1 MYCIC
6 KIRCFLYFLRYRCI
20 YIKSYFKFKIKNI
33 SKVKFDYYNKCKMS
47 FDIICMDEKVTLKL
61 ICMENMI
68 DRIYSK
74 LKIGKMIFVYGV
86 LLENN
91 SVITR
96 NIEIIR

>member
-1 MYCIC
+1 MNNFYGI
-6 KIRCFLYFLRYRCI
+6 LE
-20 YIKSYFKFKIKNI
+20 IKNI
-33 SKVKFDYYNKCKMS
+33 SKVKIDYYNKFKMS
-47 FDIICMDEKVTLKL
+47 FDITCIDEKVTLKL
-61 ICMENMI
+61 ICMENII

-91 SVITR
+91 SVITK

>member
-1 MYCIC
+1 MNNFYGI
-6 KIRCFLYFLRYRCI
+6 LE
-20 YIKSYFKFKIKNI
+20 IKNI
-33 SKVKFDYYNKCKMS
+33 SKVKIDYYNKCKMS
-47 FDIICMDEKVTLKL
+47 FDIICIDEKVTLKL

-91 SVITR
+91 SVIAK
-96 NIEIIR
+96 NIEIIC

>member
-1 MYCIC
+1 MNNFYGI
-6 KIRCFLYFLRYRCI
+6 L
-20 YIKSYFKFKIKNI
+20 KIKNI
-33 SKVKFDYYNKCKMS
+33 SKVKFDYYNECKMS
-47 FDIICMDEKVTLKL
+47 FEIICIDEKVTLKL
-61 ICMENMI
+61 ICMENII

>member
-1 MYCIC
+1 MNNFYGI
-6 KIRCFLYFLRYRCI
+6 LE
-20 YIKSYFKFKIKNI
+20 IKNI
-33 SKVKFDYYNKCKMS
+33 SKVKIDYYNKCKMS
-47 FDIICMDEKVTLKL
+47 FDIICIDKKVTLKL
-61 ICMENMI
+61 ICMENII

-91 SVITR
+91 SVITK

>member
-1 MYCIC
+1 MNN
-6 KIRCFLYFLRYRCI
+6 FYRI
-20 YIKSYFKFKIKNI
+20 LKIKNV
-33 SKVKFDYYNKCKMS
+33 SKVKIDYYNKCKMS

-74 LKIGKMIFVYGV
+74 LKIDKKIFVYGV

-91 SVITR
+91 SVIAK
-96 NIEIIR
+96 NIEIIC

>member
-1 MYCIC
+1 MNNFYGI
-6 KIRCFLYFLRYRCI
+6 LE
-20 YIKSYFKFKIKNI
+20 IKNI
-33 SKVKFDYYNKCKMS
+33 SKVKIDYYNKCKMS
-47 FDIICMDEKVTLKL
+47 FDIICIDEKVTLKL

-91 SVITR
+91 SVIAR

>member
-1 MYCIC
+1 MNNFYGI
-6 KIRCFLYFLRYRCI
+6 L
-20 YIKSYFKFKIKNI
+20 KIKNI

-91 SVITR
+91 SVITK
-96 NIEIIR
+96 NIEIIC

>member
-1 MYCIC
+1 MNNFYGI
-6 KIRCFLYFLRYRCI
+6 LE
-20 YIKSYFKFKIKNI
+20 IKNI
-33 SKVKFDYYNKCKMS
+33 SKVKIDYYNKFKMS
-47 FDIICMDEKVTLKL
+47 FDIICMDENVILKL
-61 ICMENMI
+61 ICMENII

-91 SVITR
+91 SVITK

>member
-1 MYCIC
+1 MNNFYGV
-6 KIRCFLYFLRYRCI
+6 L
-20 YIKSYFKFKIKNI
+20 KIKNI

-47 FDIICMDEKVTLKL
+47 FDIICIDEKVTLKL
-61 ICMENMI
+61 ICMENII

-91 SVITR
+91 SVITK
-96 NIEIIR
+96 NIEIIC

>member
-1 MYCIC
+1 MNNFYGIL
-6 KIRCFLYFLRYRCI
+6 KIE
-20 YIKSYFKFKIKNI
+20 NI
-33 SKVKFDYYNKCKMS
+33 SKVKVDYYNKCKMS
-47 FDIICMDEKVTLKL
+47 FEIICIDEKVTLKL

-91 SVITR
+91 SLITR

>member
-1 MYCIC
+1 MNNFYGI
-6 KIRCFLYFLRYRCI
+6 L
-20 YIKSYFKFKIKNI
+20 KIKNI

-47 FDIICMDEKVTLKL
+47 FDIICMDEKVILKL

-74 LKIGKMIFVYGV
+74 LKIGKTIFVYGI

-91 SVITR
+91 SVIAR
-96 NIEIIR
+96 NIEIIC

>member
-1 MYCIC
+1 MNNFYGI
-6 KIRCFLYFLRYRCI
+6 L
-20 YIKSYFKFKIKNI
+20 KIKNI

-47 FDIICMDEKVTLKL
+47 FDIICIDKKVTLKL

>member
-1 MYCIC
+1 MNNFYGI
-6 KIRCFLYFLRYRCI
+6 L
-20 YIKSYFKFKIKNI
+20 KIKNI

-47 FDIICMDEKVTLKL
+47 FDIICMDEKVTLNV

-74 LKIGKMIFVYGV
+74 LKIDKTIFVYGV

-91 SVITR
+91 SVIAR
-96 NIEIIR
+96 NIEIIC

>member
-1 MYCIC
+1 MNNFYGI
-6 KIRCFLYFLRYRCI
+6 LE
-20 YIKSYFKFKIKNI
+20 IKNI

-47 FDIICMDEKVTLKL
+47 FDIICIDKKVTLKL
-61 ICMENMI
+61 ICMENII

-91 SVITR
+91 SVITK
-96 NIEIIR
+96 NIEIIC

>member
-1 MYCIC
+1 MNNFYGIL
-6 KIRCFLYFLRYRCI
+6 KIE
-20 YIKSYFKFKIKNI
+20 NI
-33 SKVKFDYYNKCKMS
+33 SKVKVDYYNKCKMS
-47 FDIICMDEKVTLKL
+47 FEIICIDEKVTLKL

-91 SVITR
+91 SVITK
-96 NIEIIR
+96 NIEIIC

>member
-1 MYCIC
+1 MNNFYGI
-6 KIRCFLYFLRYRCI
+6 L
-20 YIKSYFKFKIKNI
+20 KIKNI

-47 FDIICMDEKVTLKL
+47 FDIICMDEKVTLKV

-74 LKIGKMIFVYGV
+74 LKIYKTIFVYGV

-91 SVITR
+91 SVIAR
-96 NIEIIR
+96 NIEIIC

>member
-1 MYCIC
+1 MNNFYGI
-6 KIRCFLYFLRYRCI
+6 L
-20 YIKSYFKFKIKNI
+20 KIKNI

-68 DRIYSK
+68 YRIYSN
-74 LKIGKMIFVYGV
+74 LKIDKTIFVYGV

-91 SVITR
+91 SVIAK
-96 NIEIIR
+96 NIEIIC

>member
-1 MYCIC
+1 MNNFYGIL
-6 KIRCFLYFLRYRCI
+6 KIE
-20 YIKSYFKFKIKNI
+20 NI
-33 SKVKFDYYNKCKMS
+33 SKVKVDYYNKCKMS
-47 FDIICMDEKVTLKL
+47 FDIICIDEKVTLKL

-91 SVITR
+91 SVITK
-96 NIEIIR
+96 NIEIIC

>member
-1 MYCIC
+1 MNNFYGI
-6 KIRCFLYFLRYRCI
+6 L
-20 YIKSYFKFKIKNI
+20 KIKNI
-33 SKVKFDYYNKCKMS
+33 SKVKIDYYNKCKMS
-47 FDIICMDEKVTLKL
+47 FDIICMDENVILKL
-61 ICMENMI
+61 ICMENII

-91 SVITR
+91 SVITK

>member
-1 MYCIC
+1 MNNFYGI
-6 KIRCFLYFLRYRCI
+6 L
-20 YIKSYFKFKIKNI
+20 KIKNI

-47 FDIICMDEKVTLKL
+47 FDIICIDKKVTLKL

-91 SVITR
+91 SVIAR

>member
-1 MYCIC
+1 MNNFYGI
-6 KIRCFLYFLRYRCI
+6 L
-20 YIKSYFKFKIKNI
+20 KIKNI

-47 FDIICMDEKVTLKL
+47 FDIICMDENVILKL
-61 ICMENMI
+61 ICMENII

-91 SVITR
+91 SVITK

>member
-1 MYCIC
+1 MNNFYGI
-6 KIRCFLYFLRYRCI
+6 LE
-20 YIKSYFKFKIKNI
+20 IKNI
-33 SKVKFDYYNKCKMS
+33 SKVKIDYYNKCKMS
-47 FDIICMDEKVTLKL
+47 FDIICIYKKVTLKL
-61 ICMENMI
+61 ICMENII

-91 SVITR
+91 SVITK

>member
-1 MYCIC
+1 MNN
-6 KIRCFLYFLRYRCI
+6 FYRI
-20 YIKSYFKFKIKNI
+20 LKIKNI
-33 SKVKFDYYNKCKMS
+33 SKIKIDYYNKCKMS

-68 DRIYSK
+68 DRIYSN
-74 LKIGKMIFVYGV
+74 LKIGKMNFFYGV

-91 SVITR
+91 SVIAR

>member
-1 MYCIC
+1 MNNFYGI
-6 KIRCFLYFLRYRCI
+6 L
-20 YIKSYFKFKIKNI
+20 KIKNI

-74 LKIGKMIFVYGV
+74 LKIGKTIFVYGI

-91 SVITR
+91 SVIAR
-96 NIEIIR
+96 NIEIIC

>member
-1 MYCIC
+1 MNNFYGI
-6 KIRCFLYFLRYRCI
+6 L
-20 YIKSYFKFKIKNI
+20 KIKNI
-33 SKVKFDYYNKCKMS
+33 SKVKFDYYNECKMS
-47 FDIICMDEKVTLKL
+47 FDIICIDEKVTLKL

-91 SVITR
+91 SVITK
-96 NIEIIR
+96 NIEIIC

>member
-1 MYCIC
+1 MNNFYGI
-6 KIRCFLYFLRYRCI
+6 L
-20 YIKSYFKFKIKNI
+20 KIKNI
-33 SKVKFDYYNKCKMS
+33 SKVKIDYYNKCKMS
-47 FDIICMDEKVTLKL
+47 FDIICIDEKVTLKL

-74 LKIGKMIFVYGV
+74 LKIDKTIFVYGV

-91 SVITR
+91 SVIAR

>member
-1 MYCIC
+1 MNNFYGI
-6 KIRCFLYFLRYRCI
+6 L
-20 YIKSYFKFKIKNI
+20 KIKNV
-33 SKVKFDYYNKCKMS
+33 SKVKVDYYNKCKMS
-47 FDIICMDEKVTLKL
+47 FDIICIDEKVTLKL

-91 SVITR
+91 SVITK
-96 NIEIIR
+96 NIEIIC